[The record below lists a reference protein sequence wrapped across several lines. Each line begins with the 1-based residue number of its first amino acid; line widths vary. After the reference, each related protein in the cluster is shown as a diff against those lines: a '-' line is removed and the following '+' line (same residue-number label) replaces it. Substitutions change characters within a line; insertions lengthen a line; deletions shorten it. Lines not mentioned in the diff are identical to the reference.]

1 VGVGLGVG
9 AAGGVGSG
17 AGADEDL
24 EAAVLG
30 LGHLCRTGLPP
41 AAAASAAV
49 PRRVSAVVAGDC
61 GELDRE
67 GGSASAA
74 AAAAGAFLCAVCLR
88 Q

>member
-1 VGVGLGVG
+1 LSGAAGRVNHLVGVGVGLGVG

-30 LGHLCRTGLPP
+30 LGHLGSARSLLSPACLPA

-49 PRRVSAVVAGDC
+49 PRRVSAVLCC
-61 GELDRE
+61 G
-67 GGSASAA
+67 S
-74 AAAAGAFLCAVCLR
+74 
-88 Q
+88 